1 MFKPISRRRTLQGLG
16 VSMALPLLESMF
28 SLKAADTLK
37 KPPVR
42 SAFIFMPNGVWPKD
56 WDPTGEGESY
66 ECNTP
71 FLKHLS
77 NVKEDFILLENLWN
91 KKTVG
96 RNGHWPKVPAF
107 LGGGYVTK
115 SSGRNI
121 DVGQASIDQVL
132 AHKIGHHTPLPSLE
146 LGIDKPRF
154 SVDAAGGGFARIYGN
169 HISWRNRYTPVA
181 RERVPLL
188 AFNRL
193 FKSSLS
199 AKKAGMNIK
208 GYDVKKS
215 IAYDDSSILDA
226 VKEDAKSLH
235 KTISSKDREK
245 IDEYFESVRAVER
258 QIQHSF
264 TPQKRWKNKTKFA
277 FETPEARIPK
287 DHKKHIRLML
297 DVMLLAFWTDTTR
310 VASLMLGNA
319 QSDKGYS
326 FLSGVKGSHHELSH
340 HREKPEVLN
349 QYKQIVHFNMR
360 QIAYFL
366 EKMSQMNENHGSLL
380 DNSMVLFGSSIK
392 DGNRHSEK
400 NLPLILAGKAGG
412 EIRSGRRL
420 TSAPETPL
428 SNLYLSILDLMGQK
442 QESFGDSSG
451 ALKLS

>member
-1 MFKPISRRRTLQGLG
+1 MFKPISRRRALRGLG
-16 VSMALPLLESMF
+16 VSMSLPLLESMF
-28 SLKAADTLK
+28 SLKAAEDLK

-56 WDPTGEGESY
+56 WDPQGEGEKY

-77 NVKEDFILLENLWN
+77 NVKDDFILLENLWN
-91 KKTVG
+91 EKTVG

-107 LGGGYVTK
+107 LGGGHVTQ

-132 AHKIGHHTPLPSLE
+132 AQGIGHQTPLPSLE
-146 LGIDKPRF
+146 LGIDRSRF
-154 SVDAAGGGFARIYGN
+154 SVDTAGGGFAKLYGN

-193 FKSSLS
+193 FKSSTFP
-199 AKKAGMNIK
+199 KATGLK
-208 GYDVKKS
+208 VGGRDVKQS

-226 VKEDAKSLH
+226 VREDAKSLN

-264 TPQKRWKNKTKFA
+264 IPQKRWRNKAEFT
-277 FETPEARIPK
+277 FETPEAKIPK
-287 DHKKHIRLML
+287 DHEKHVRLML

-310 VASLMLGNA
+310 VSSLMLGNA

-326 FLSGVKGSHHELSH
+326 FLPGVEGSHHELSH

-360 QIAYFL
+360 QVAYFL
-366 EKMSQMNENHGSLL
+366 EKMKQMNEGHGSLL

-412 EIRSGRRL
+412 RVRSGRRL

-428 SNLYLSILDLMGQK
+428 CNLYLSMLNTMGQK
-442 QESFGDSSG
+442 QQSFGDSSG
-451 ALKLS
+451 AVNLS